1 MDLTVAGLVLLAA
14 LLHAGWNAM
23 LKLNGDRLAVMAM
36 IALGSGVIAAFL
48 APFAPAPDPAS
59 WPYIAASVALHTG
72 YKLFLIR
79 AYRHGDLGQVYPI
92 ARGTAPLI
100 VVAVAY
106 LLLDERLGLF
116 GMAAVLVIA
125 VGILSLAFVP
135 GRSLGADRHA
145 LLFAF
150 GTALFIAAYTVVDG
164 VGARLAG
171 TPHGYVLWLFV
182 FDALPLTIVAL
193 ASRGTVF
200 LTALRA
206 NWRPG
211 FAGCL
216 MSIAAYWLVIWALTL
231 GPMGP
236 VAALRETSV
245 LFAALLGSVL
255 LKEGFGPR
263 RIAAAGLVAAGVVLL
278 RL

>member
-1 MDLTVAGLVLLAA
+1 MDLTVAALVLLAA

-48 APFAPAPDPAS
+48 VPFVPAPHPAS

-72 YKLFLIR
+72 YKLFLVR

-106 LLLDERLGLF
+106 LLLGERLGLF
-116 GMAAVLVIA
+116 GMAAVLA
-125 VGILSLAFVP
+125 VAAGILSLAFVP

-145 LLFAF
+145 ILFAL

-182 FDALPLTIVAL
+182 FDALPFTAIAL
-193 ASRGTVF
+193 VSRGAAFV
-200 LTALRA
+200 TALQA
-206 NWRPG
+206 SWRPG
-211 FAGCL
+211 VAGCL
-216 MSIAAYWLVIWALTL
+216 MSVAAYWLVIWALTL